1 MEIKIYTLWLS
12 EEASHKCAHNTETI
26 QRGWMRLSEV
36 LWDRL
41 CSMSPDWKTVWSF
54 VFACITNVY
63 IHMGPLFASA
73 LQWKPQ
79 QCYRLG
85 GGGTAASYTLPF
97 IFSVFPLRL
106 RAFDQ
111 SKVMFVSFAA
121 CVAITAVGELACL
134 GGEKILAL
142 YLKQAKDKRSMAQFK
157 PWIGGKSSQNIVG
170 DYEQEIYA

>member
-1 MEIKIYTLWLS
+1 MY
-12 EEASHKCAHNTETI
+12 A
-26 QRGWMRLSEV
+26 GV
-36 LWDRL
+36 
-41 CSMSPDWKTVWSF
+41 F

-73 LQWKPQ
+73 LQRKPQ

-85 GGGTAASYTLPF
+85 GGGTAASHTLPF
-97 IFSVFPLRL
+97 IFSAFPLRL

-121 CVAITAVGELACL
+121 SVAITAVGELACL

-157 PWIGGKSSQNIVG
+157 P
-170 DYEQEIYA
+170 

>member
-1 MEIKIYTLWLS
+1 MCAQHWDNS
-12 EEASHKCAHNTETI
+12 ERVDEAFWGALG
-26 QRGWMRLSEV
+26 QVV
-36 LWDRL
+36 LNEPWQKDCL
-41 CSMSPDWKTVWSF
+41 VYAGVF

-142 YLKQAKDKRSMAQFK
+142 YLKQPKDKRSMAQFK